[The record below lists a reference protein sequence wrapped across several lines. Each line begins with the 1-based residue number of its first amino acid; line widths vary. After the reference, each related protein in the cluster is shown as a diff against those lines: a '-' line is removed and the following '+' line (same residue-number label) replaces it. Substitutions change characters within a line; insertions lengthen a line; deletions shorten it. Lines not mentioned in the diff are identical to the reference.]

1 MNEDEIAAEISQAR
15 FQKTTQALDL
25 ASRILA
31 NNAPKNINQI
41 TVINIDNGIETL
53 RSSIDKDTLVR
64 AVKAG
69 SLPEELLVITMK
81 NHHSSN

>member
-1 MNEDEIAAEISQAR
+1 MLVLLLIMIIYNDNEIAAEISQAR

-41 TVINIDNGIETL
+41 TVINIDNGIEHF
-53 RSSIDKDTLVR
+53 D
-64 AVKAG
+64 
-69 SLPEELLVITMK
+69 LL
-81 NHHSSN
+81 